1 MGGHKMSFVRFVMA
15 LAMAAG
21 AMVLAVALIGFIAYG
36 GLVLFRDLV
45 NYGISNEDIATGAI
59 VTNTMLQS
67 IWFTVYVMTK
77 PDS

>member
-15 LAMAAG
+15 LAMGAM
-21 AMVLAVALIGFIAYG
+21 AMVLAVALIGFVAYG